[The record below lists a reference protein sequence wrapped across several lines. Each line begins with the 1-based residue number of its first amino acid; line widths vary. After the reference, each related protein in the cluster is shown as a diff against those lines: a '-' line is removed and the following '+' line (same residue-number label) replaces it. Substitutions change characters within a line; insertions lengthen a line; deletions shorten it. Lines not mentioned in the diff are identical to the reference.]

1 MKVLDSYAQINNGEV
16 RRIENLNYRKEEQP
30 GIMERLIEY
39 TESDAYPFHMPGHKR
54 REIPD
59 GIPGGFPNPYGIDI
73 TEIDGFDNLHH
84 AEGILKDAMDEA
96 AAVYGADRSWYLVN
110 GSTCGILSA
119 VFAVTENGGRILTAR
134 NCHKAVYHAIYLN
147 RLRAEYLYPEE
158 IVEFGI
164 NGGIRAEDVR
174 KALEKDAMRCA
185 GKSGDMRGKRTKI
198 QAVLITS
205 PTYEGVVSDIR
216 AIADVAHEYGIP
228 LIVDEAHGAHLEYAD
243 RCHSFPKSA
252 LECGADIVIQS
263 LHKTLPCFTQTAIL
277 HIKGDRVDQ
286 DRVARYLSM
295 FQTSSPSY
303 LFMAGI
309 QRCIRYMD
317 STGRDGMIRY
327 EERLKWFM
335 EQMKG
340 LQVLEVLTRDICG
353 KYRAVAGWDPSKIVV
368 STMRAKDFHGEEL
381 AEMLRKNYHLEM
393 EMTAPEYVIA
403 MTSVLDTDE
412 GFERLTKALLEIDEE
427 LLKAE
432 EKRRKT
438 VSETG
443 DQKENTVRE
452 RAEKNCKASET
463 LQSRILRP
471 NETMP
476 ICEAMDANTGRT
488 ALQNTVGKVSAE
500 FIYLYPPGIPII
512 APGEVFTREIVEMI
526 EAYKKAGL
534 LVQGP
539 ADPASGMILTVAEDK
554 GF

>member
-1 MKVLDSYAQINNGEV
+1 MDLYDKLVDYSQ
-16 RRIENLNYRKEEQP
+16 
-30 GIMERLIEY
+30 
-39 TESDAYPFHMPGHKR
+39 SDVYPFHMPGHKR
-54 REIPD
+54 QVGNPFLQE
-59 GIPGGFPNPYGIDI
+59 FPNPYAIDI

-84 AEGILKDAMDEA
+84 AEGIIRESMDRA
-96 AAVYGADRSWYLVN
+96 AKMYGADRSYYLVN
-110 GSTCGILSA
+110 GSSCGILSA
-119 VFAVTENGGRILTAR
+119 VCGMTQHGGKILMSR
-134 NCHKAVYHAIYLN
+134 NCHKAAYHGVFLN
-147 RLRAEYLYPEE
+147 RLRVEYIYPQIIEG
-158 IVEFGI
+158 FGI
-164 NGGIRAEDVR
+164 QGGLVPEDVENVL
-174 KALEKDAMRCA
+174 KTDH
-185 GKSGDMRGKRTKI
+185 DI
-198 QAVLITS
+198 QAVLVVS
-205 PTYEGVVSDIR
+205 PTYDGIVSDVEKIVE
-216 AIADVAHEYGIP
+216 ICHGCGIP
-228 LIVDEAHGAHLEYAD
+228 LIVDEAHGAHFRY
-243 RCHSFPKSA
+243 HKGFPVSA
-252 LECGADIVIQS
+252 LDLGADVVIQS
-263 LHKTLPCFTQTAIL
+263 LHKTLPAFTQTSIL
-277 HIKGDRVDQ
+277 HVKGDLVD
-286 DRVARYLSM
+286 REWLEHYLQI
-295 FQTSSPSY
+295 FQSSSPSY

-463 LQSRILRP
+463 LQSRILP
-471 NETMP
+471 MS